1 MKRVLIYALAGLT
14 LVFSSCEKM
23 SNETTYTFIE
33 NSSGYEYLENE
44 APYGTDVT
52 LEYVISEYTESGL
65 KVASNMVRNL
75 PSGASKKFKATEE
88 AYYVTVKMQVELIAG
103 NKTYND
109 IRYVSNVFLLKQNKH
124 TNIEITDKTLF
135 QTREPGV

>member
-1 MKRVLIYALAGLT
+1 MKRVLIYAFALLT

-33 NSSGYEYLENE
+33 NSSGYEYLESE
-44 APYGTDVT
+44 APTGTKVT

-65 KVASNMVRNL
+65 KIASNMVRNL
-75 PSGASKKFKATEE
+75 PSGTTKKFKATEE
-88 AYYVTVKMQVELIAG
+88 AYYVTVKMQIELIAG
-103 NKTYND
+103 NKSYD
-109 IRYVSNVFLLKQNKH
+109 DVRYVANVFLLKQNGH